1 MQETDEDF
9 DPEETYTP
17 AGFDREPLPI
27 CEPYHTVK
35 KSIFKKLLPVVIIF
49 TNWFLNGRVHSA
61 LDDVKFHT
69 KSKRV
74 SVEVFMKFMVM
85 FFNSILLVILMNADL
100 RYSDGTE

>member
-1 MQETDEDF
+1 MQETNEDF

-35 KSIFKKLLPVVIIF
+35 KSIFKKSLPVVIIL
-49 TNWFLNGRVHSA
+49 TNMFLNKRVHSA

-69 KSKRV
+69 KSERV
-74 SVEVFMKFMVM
+74 SVEAFLKFLVM